1 MTSARHP
8 RDAHAT
14 PLDALPSARGRL
26 LRAPGHRARYA
37 AVRMSGSAHALATA
51 LANALANALAAAA
64 LLPFGTE
71 AHAAPR
77 PQLVVID
84 GNQQQVAVP
93 RPQAKLPSDADLAKV
108 DVPAELVRLAR
119 ALDAEAYADRRAARE
134 AIVARKPQPDELM
147 ALLLRT
153 DLGDEAR
160 HQLVG
165 LLRDRILYAPRGALG
180 IRMENAAAP
189 EAGVR
194 ISGLVPGMP
203 AEKVLKVGD
212 ILVRVNDAPLRTTF
226 DLVSAVQS
234 LPPGVE
240 VKVVV
245 RRLRRDALGVQAPA
259 GGAGGGA
266 AGGAAQPGQ
275 AAPLYEDVEA
285 TLRLGSTEELN
296 EKGDANFP
304 VPGGVGGAQGI
315 AGGVNN
321 FVTFERVE
329 AARLAAKRFLGQPG
343 EVPFPARTQVLE
355 ERPPVTVDSVRKM
368 LMQLQLA
375 DGDADL
381 VRIHRM
387 RLDQIAEQMQRAVD
401 NDTRTRL
408 QRALEALEVEVR
420 GSF

>member
-1 MTSARHP
+1 MAANP
-8 RDAHAT
+8 
-14 PLDALPSARGRL
+14 
-26 LRAPGHRARYA
+26 RYA
-37 AVRMSGSAHALATA
+37 RPRMPNAAHV
-51 LANALANALAAAA
+51 LAAAIVVA
-64 LLPFGTE
+64 P
-71 AHAAPR
+71 AATVAVAFAVVPAAVASPSPAPAPS

-84 GNQQQVAVP
+84 GNQQQVVVP
-93 RPQAKLPSDADLAKV
+93 RAQAKLPSDADLARI

-119 ALDAEAYADRRAARE
+119 ALDADAFADRRAARE

-153 DLGDEAR
+153 DLGEEAR

-165 LLRDRILYAPRGALG
+165 ILRDRILYAPRGALG
-180 IRMENAAAP
+180 IRMENAALP

-212 ILVRVNDAPLRTTF
+212 ILVRVNDAQLRNTV

-240 VKVVV
+240 VRVVV
-245 RRLRRDALGVQAPA
+245 RRLRRDALAVQAPA
-259 GGAGGGA
+259 GGNAPAG
-266 AGGAAQPGQ
+266 QNP
-275 AAPLYEDVEA
+275 PIYEDVEA

-304 VPGGVGGAQGI
+304 VAGGVGGAQGV
-315 AGGVNN
+315 AGGLNN

-329 AARLAAKRFLGQPG
+329 AARLAAKRFLSTPV
-343 EVPFPARTQVLE
+343 EVRFPARTQVLE
-355 ERPPVTVDSVRKM
+355 DRAPVTVDGVRKM
-368 LMQLQLA
+368 LMKLQLA
-375 DGDADL
+375 DGDPDL

-387 RLDQIAEQMQRAVD
+387 RLDQIAEQLQRAVD
-401 NDTRTRL
+401 DDTRARL

>member
-1 MTSARHP
+1 
-8 RDAHAT
+8 
-14 PLDALPSARGRL
+14 
-26 LRAPGHRARYA
+26 
-37 AVRMSGSAHALATA
+37 MSRSAHAA
-51 LANALANALAAAA
+51 ANVLANALAAAA

-165 LLRDRILYAPRGALG
+165 LLRDRILSAPRGALG

-259 GGAGGGA
+259 GGA